1 VFLSEELTVLKIEI
15 RETRG
20 VTILDI
26 NGEMPVGE
34 TALKQEVEKMFAQ
47 GKRKLLLN
55 MLGVTLIS
63 DFGVASVLEALVL
76 NRKQG
81 GQLKLVSPSKPVY
94 DFLQAS
100 KLTKV
105 FEIYTVEEEAVSSF
119 ESQERT

>member
-1 VFLSEELTVLKIEI
+1 LKIEI

>member
-1 VFLSEELTVLKIEI
+1 MFLSEELTVLKIEI